1 MPSQPSV
8 CIRVLPASPWAV
20 HWTKKER
27 ILFLRG
33 LDCRGLGKKYVNSI
47 FRRFG
52 LRNVAKCFMNTETA
66 ANAGVLV
73 FKTWEWDKGVPSKN
87 VSELRLTLKYF
98 TVNYH
103 QWIPF
108 APSKEAFPCLNIRGH
123 ALTLRF
129 LQADYCPFPQENLM
143 TLWPLQAQLRLS
155 KISTLGHLF
164 EFHKSHNSCLLWI
177 ASPTWNLSNS
187 MYWGGCCC
195 LLSIANGR
203 MGSTCLQHH
212 FQVLKVLPGKG
223 KNWFFF
229 SFFFPR
235 NGKFHYVQHICPQST
250 VCICAH
256 TCHMSLHF
264 YGTAFNCKSLEPAT
278 VWQVNCLYSSLVFV
292 VDRSTCPSD
301 FKQAE
306 SSFALS
312 SLCGN
317 HQDIVE
323 NLLWKRFPCNI
334 IPQNVLRNS

>member
-1 MPSQPSV
+1 VPSQPSV
-8 CIRVLPASPWAV
+8 CFRVLPASPWAV

-229 SFFFPR
+229 LFSSPEMENFTTSNTYAPR
-235 NGKFHYVQHICPQST
+235 VLCAYVHTHVICHCT
-250 VCICAH
+250 F
-256 TCHMSLHF
+256 MEL
-264 YGTAFNCKSLEPAT
+264 
-278 VWQVNCLYSSLVFV
+278 
-292 VDRSTCPSD
+292 
-301 FKQAE
+301 
-306 SSFALS
+306 LS
-312 SLCGN
+312 
-317 HQDIVE
+317 IAKV
-323 NLLWKRFPCNI
+323 
-334 IPQNVLRNS
+334 